1 MNNFEWEDELYHHG
15 IFGQKWGKRNGPPYP
30 LKPGKHSFREKRLG
44 WRKSLKDNREAD
56 VPKQKK
62 KDVDWDKHPDSKYF
76 DSRKFGTED
85 LDRLTN
91 RFNSEKAFNDALAAK
106 LRSENML
113 DVDKYK
119 SMSRQQKR
127 ELYQKITEM
136 EADADYYNA
145 YQRQVQSQVNLIES
159 QKRLAEL
166 TKKPDTRMQKAK
178 KEVGKLLVD
187 MGKQSVKNVGTEAF
201 TYLLGTGVN
210 KIAGTQV
217 VNTNKSKEDIAL
229 KNLNR
234 QTEQLKAQ
242 YNYQKAQ
249 KDLSELQK
257 PKSETEKNISEYE
270 RLVAEENL
278 KRAQAGNWNRIG
290 GKGGGNQG
298 GQNNQGNQNNQGGG
312 KKKKKKN
319 KGGGNP

>member
-113 DVDKYK
+113 DADKYK

-166 TKKPDTRMQKAK
+166 TKKPDSAFKKARK
-178 KEVGKLLVD
+178 AVGGMLID
-187 MGKQSVKNVGTEAF
+187 MGKQSVKNVGTEAM
-201 TYLLGTGVN
+201 TYMLGTSVN
-210 KIAGTQV
+210 KLAGTQI
-217 VNTNKSKEDIAL
+217 VNVNKQKEDLAMKEL
-229 KNLNR
+229 KRKTDNL
-234 QTEQLKAQ
+234 TTQ
-242 YNYQKAQ
+242 YNYQKAKRQ
-249 KDLSELQK
+249 LD
-257 PKSETEKNISEYE
+257 
-270 RLVAEENL
+270 EENANNYGNITRQQYDDARKLAEYHQNL
-278 KRAQAGNWNRIG
+278 KKVEQAKHDIEGM
-290 GKGGGNQG
+290 
-298 GQNNQGNQNNQGGG
+298 
-312 KKKKKKN
+312 KKKHKEFEDWKKQNKKN
-319 KGGGNP
+319 KKNGGGD

>member
-30 LKPGKHSFREKRLG
+30 LKPAKHSFREKRLG

-76 DSRKFGTED
+76 DSRKFGTDD

-113 DVDKYK
+113 DADKYR

-166 TKKPDTRMQKAK
+166 TKKPDTKFQKAK
-178 KEVGKLLVD
+178 KEVGKMLVD
-187 MGKQSVKNVGTEAF
+187 IGKESVKNVGKEAF
-201 TYLLGTGVN
+201 TYVLGESIN
-210 KIAGTQV
+210 KMAGTKV
-217 VNTNKSKEDIAL
+217 VNTNKTKEDLAL
-229 KNLNR
+229 KDLKR
-234 QTEQLKAQ
+234 QTEQLTARYQ
-242 YNYQKAQ
+242 YNKA
-249 KDLSELQK
+249 KRDL
-257 PKSETEKNISEYE
+257 
-270 RLVAEENL
+270 EEFN
-278 KRAQAGNWNRIG
+278 NNDYG
-290 GKGGGNQG
+290 GL
-298 GQNNQGNQNNQGGG
+298 
-312 KKKKKKN
+312 
-319 KGGGNP
+319 